1 MSTFI
6 LILLGISIGI
16 LGYGLVS
23 TMMLTKQKAQNSGN
37 DGSIPDEVK
46 KRPYLRNP
54 IFLTYMIAAAITIIL
69 IAYYAFSLNW

>member
-23 TMMLTKQKAQNSGN
+23 TMMLTKQKVRDTGN
-37 DGSIPDEVK
+37 DASVPEEVK

-54 IFLTYMIAAAITIIL
+54 IFLTYGIALAITLFL